1 MYESL
6 KVEMVFLAWKRSEI
20 LEAED
25 SAGSCCFEDG
35 GGHLRKDVVVF
46 EVLQKPLD

>member
-1 MYESL
+1 MYEGL
-6 KVEMVFLAWKRSEI
+6 NVEMVFLAWKKSEI

-25 SAGSCCFEDG
+25 SAGSCCFEAG
-35 GGHLRKDVVVF
+35 GDHLRRDVVVF